1 MVCIIF
7 QSLVAIVGAKEVASQ
22 REIRSIE
29 NFESEKVY
37 ELRRNIKKE
46 DFPYSGLFHM
56 IIRLENDLGFT
67 IHPANFPKIAIN
79 FDAKLA
85 PVLCTNLELLKSLIK
100 FLQIRGYGSE
110 ELLLVTYELNPS
122 YERILEKE
130 FPWYKIITS
139 NSQDYFHPDWF
150 HESPMPPAI
159 KEATEFRLQF
169 PQDPESRVKLER
181 QSRLPACL
189 FLGNTYWINL
199 ANAKDDYYLGINGV
213 ITGITLNASSN
224 TQRFREDLTMGP
236 ANAVEMLAIPEF
248 WEKRLFSLL
257 DLSKMQIAGGP
268 LLNSEFTRSSSYL
281 YLSKNPV
288 FLDYQGMKRIGEE
301 RKMTGLID
309 KNADN
314 CKLFLFAKELE
325 LGDPKKCEVIQVTKK
340 DID

>member
-7 QSLVAIVGAKEVASQ
+7 QSLVAIVEAKEVTSHP
-22 REIRSIE
+22 EIRSIE

-56 IIRLENDLGFT
+56 IVRLENDLGFT

-110 ELLLVTYELNPS
+110 ELLLVTYELNSS
-122 YERILEKE
+122 YERILVKE
-130 FPWYKIITS
+130 FPRYKIITS
-139 NSQDYFHPDWF
+139 HSQDYFHPNWF

-159 KEATEFRLQF
+159 KEGTEFRLQY
-169 PQDPESRVKLER
+169 PQDPDLRVKLER

-199 ANAKDDYYLGINGV
+199 ANAVDDYYLGINGV

-224 TQRFREDLTMGP
+224 TQRFREDLTMGA

-314 CKLFLFAKELE
+314 CKLFLFAKELG
-325 LGDPKKCEVIQVTKK
+325 LGDSKKCEVIQVTKK
-340 DID
+340 DTD